1 MYVPYEILRN
11 LAPAGLTVVQQ
22 READDQ
28 LGRIAAGLMRRGRAG
43 GRTGVCT
50 GSDTGV
56 RGWSHGRISKFRR
69 DAARPA
75 GRVVR
80 PAA

>member
-1 MYVPYEILRN
+1 MFVPYEILRN
-11 LAPAGLTVVQQ
+11 MQPAGLTVVQQ

-28 LGRIAAGLMRRGRAG
+28 LGRIAAGLMRRGRPG
-43 GRTGVCT
+43 GRTVCG
-50 GSDTGV
+50 GSGAGSGSRP
-56 RGWSHGRISKFRR
+56 RGWFSKISRTG
-69 DAARPA
+69 ASPA